1 MLDKIYRRVD
11 FVPRSRFG
19 GSRTKKGG
27 RGVGEGERR
36 KRDLAKYVCVGQNLV
51 YESTAH
57 ALSLTCF
64 HVYSTDSEFDNALRF
79 AL

>member
-1 MLDKIYRRVD
+1 MLISSPDLVLAVR
-11 FVPRSRFG
+11 G
-19 GSRTKKGG
+19 QKKGRG
-27 RGVGEGERR
+27 GVGEGERR